1 MSLIGNLLGAPQMR
15 DAAMNQAH
23 LDRAALAQDM
33 IDRGTYPGVT
43 TTATTSM
50 IGQLTGKLMHGLFP
64 DSVGQTIFDGRLVV
78 TKVLNGYVVQYMNN
92 PSKQPD
98 VYVESD
104 LEGVNNRIKTLM
116 ATFRLEQ
123 K

>member
-1 MSLIGNLLGAPQMR
+1 MSLIGNLFGNPIQGT
-15 DAAMNQAH
+15 DIAAMSKAQ
-23 LDRAALAQDM
+23 LDALKACV
-33 IDRGTYPGVT
+33 GPYPGGTLT
-43 TTATTSM
+43 TNTVGHYSRE
-50 IGQLTGKLMHGLFP
+50 LMHGLFP

-104 LEGVNNRIKTLM
+104 LDGVNNRIKTLM

>member
-1 MSLIGNLLGAPQMR
+1 MSLIGNLSGNPIQGTD
-15 DAAMNQAH
+15 DAAINQARI
-23 LDRAALAQDM
+23 DALKAYV
-33 IDRGTYPGVT
+33 GPYPGSIVT
-43 TTATTSM
+43 TNTTGRYSSEM
-50 IGQLTGKLMHGLFP
+50 MHGLFP

>member
-1 MSLIGNLLGAPQMR
+1 MSKLSATTIATVNKIADGMLSN
-15 DAAMNQAH
+15 
-23 LDRAALAQDM
+23 
-33 IDRGTYPGVT
+33 
-43 TTATTSM
+43 TTAVTQ
-50 IGQLTGKLMHGLFP
+50 IGPEMMHGLFP

>member
-1 MSLIGNLLGAPQMR
+1 MDALKASIGP
-15 DAAMNQAH
+15 
-23 LDRAALAQDM
+23 
-33 IDRGTYPGVT
+33 YPGSSVIT
-43 TTATTSM
+43 DSAGRYSRE
-50 IGQLTGKLMHGLFP
+50 LMHGLFP

-78 TKVLNGYVVQYMNN
+78 TKVLNGYVVQYMHN

-104 LEGVNNRIKTLM
+104 LDGVNARIKALM
-116 ATFRLEQ
+116 TTFRLES